1 MNLPVPLPSEP
12 HRSEA
17 YADWVRAHDPGAGA
31 AAAGLLA
38 DVRERVSRAYPK
50 AGRALDGMAHL
61 SRGLPPAHL
70 PWFWDTMAHR
80 LASWAPKAAGRAYTL
95 ARAAEREHTLPVDPA
110 WRRGN
115 VLLLARSGALPA
127 KELRGHQAWLAAELD
142 PADAHA
148 EYVRVLTAWAASPG
162 EPPADLARRVRASA
176 RAAGLGPAEEARVLA
191 ALIGAARGK
200 AVPDTLL
207 DAAAAL
213 LADHPQDDGANARLL
228 EVFPESRNDAAAW
241 LRLLLRSGAADAAAA
256 GRITPEG
263 GPAAWLGRYTRAYSH
278 RKEPYGGVS
287 RQPTPPELLDLAAR
301 FAPLLRAAGQP
312 VRLHE
317 DRYHRPGL
325 DADLLDLCLAER
337 IAVEDPGETVRLHF
351 WGARSRRDLKALA
364 ADPVFGP
371 RLEGTV
377 HAGLRGAGTAITRLP
392 ANPGIAAEVHTRI
405 ESLAGALAGGG
416 LAAADEAVGEL
427 RDLLDRPTATALDGI
442 EEVLAALDLT
452 GPLARTLRA
461 GLPEELGWPAL
472 DAALAGFAPGELAG
486 VTCTWPVLTLYG
498 RGHAVAVDPSG
509 VRAAHGLRLPEESAH
524 HTVHFAGGQFLV
536 GWTTDP
542 ESPFATHAHWT
553 GSPDEVFRPEH
564 ARGLRPYL
572 NSIQGGL
579 GYQFESADG
588 RGRHDGEGV
597 LRPGGREGIRHHDQQ
612 MGDGAG
618 IWSSEVFAS
627 GDDWAR
633 VDPVTGVRAAGPTL
647 PEWHR
652 TAEVPPGTALFRD
665 QLTLAALPEGAPA
678 SPLGQ
683 DGRLTGCRVLYRT
696 PYAGPSPTDFL
707 LEGIDGRRAR
717 YRSRRP
723 GRRPWGIVR
732 MPQGGEDAVLAGE
745 AAIRCHAAED
755 GSLLWEVHGLHG
767 PDRSSRDR
775 PSSHSAGPV
784 PPPAYWHF
792 LATRDEPSS
801 KALRAIG
808 DGAVR
813 ALLDAGGEAGVRAV
827 IARALPEVT
836 EPRVVAGVVRA
847 ALLAADVRRRRE
859 ELSRRV
865 GIMRSGPVVRL
876 AAAVADTAL
885 APALGGLLPE
895 VRPYS
900 AYVPGPHPAT
910 LTALAADG
918 RHLRGEI
925 DDETRRLAPPAAPA
939 EWAALL
945 GGIDAVAWR
954 AAVATTAEADR
965 AALAALLETWSG
977 QPYAEPDSRWRTGR
991 SPEAALARCRA
1002 AGSPVASGPER
1013 GGLARFVQP
1022 AAGASPQAEPASGAG
1037 RAPGAGPSPRPGRTR
1052 GAGPGSGAGPVSGS
1066 DAPPGTALAA
1076 GAAPSAGAGEAGF
1089 EVVVIAR
1096 DDAARL
1102 PRLLRL
1108 VAERGPLAPPAEA
1121 LDLFS
1126 RRTGVR
1132 RAIAALVLGGLP
1144 RRADHDEHL
1153 KLLRAAPYR
1162 ADQAM
1167 ARQYDDFCHRLGDAG
1182 RRAVLAAG
1190 MPEDPAGLWEEGAV
1204 SAAAE
1209 RMAAAWA
1216 ERLGTTPYVD
1226 EELASALEADLGL
1239 GDGWARVLAA
1249 GGAEAGVAE
1258 DGGAAAGGAEDR
1270 EGAAAAGTPDG
1281 AGYVLV
1287 GNRSGGLDL
1296 HHAGPDGSAGRRVGP
1311 AGPFPAEPASVVAWA
1326 LTERPVGDPATRAAA
1341 ALYGTLRARLDD
1353 PRTLIPL
1360 CWNAALGRAAVH
1372 DPAFLPYAGSVLP
1385 CPEPPYREGTEPSA
1399 AYDDGLFV
1407 VASPGREVYL
1417 RPAALA
1423 DPQRVERAV
1432 RLCGELGLPG
1442 VLEAVRR
1449 IEAVCGGGLA
1459 RMVARAASTPVP
1471 PGGYELNPASSVPEL
1486 VAEVARTLGVGA
1498 DAAALHLQLLA
1509 LARPTDRG
1517 VRRWN
1522 GWTPARHKAAQAELA
1537 AAGAVHTGK
1546 RARAG
1551 RTAFAPG
1558 PWAEFK
1564 APHPPLEAAKL
1575 PAHGVSADTSEF
1587 QGPFIRLLPPV
1598 PAHELFASAWARA
1611 GGG

>member
-17 YADWVRAHDPGAGA
+17 YADWVRAHAPGAEA

-38 DVRERVSRAYPK
+38 DVRDRVARAYPK
-50 AGRALDGMAHL
+50 AGRALDGMTSLA
-61 SRGLPPAHL
+61 RGLPPAHL

-80 LASWAPKAAGRAYTL
+80 LVSWDPKTAGRAYTL
-95 ARAAEREHTLPVDPA
+95 ARAAEREHALPVDPA
-110 WRRGN
+110 WRREN
-115 VLLLARSGALPA
+115 ALLLARAGALPA
-127 KELRGHQAWLAAELD
+127 KELSGHQGWLAEQLA

-176 RAAGLGPAEEARVLA
+176 RAAGLGPADEARVLA
-191 ALIGAARGK
+191 PLIGAARGK

-207 DAAAAL
+207 DAVAAL
-213 LADHPQDDGANARLL
+213 LADHPQDDEANARLL

-241 LRLLLRSGAADAAAA
+241 LRLLLRSGAAGAAAA

-263 GPAAWLGRYTRAYSH
+263 GLAAWLGRYTRAYSH
-278 RKEPYGGVS
+278 RREPYGGVS
-287 RQPTPPELLDLAAR
+287 RQPMPPELLDLAAR
-301 FAPLLRAAGQP
+301 FAPRLRAAGQP
-312 VRLHE
+312 LRLHE
-317 DRYHRPGL
+317 DRYHWPGL
-325 DADLLDLCLAER
+325 DADLLDLCLAEGL
-337 IAVEDPGETVRLHF
+337 AVEDPGEAVRLHF
-351 WGARSRRDLKALA
+351 WGERSRRDLKALA

-377 HAGLRGAGTAITRLP
+377 HAGLRGTGTAITRLP
-392 ANPGIAAEVHTRI
+392 ENAGIAAEVHSRI
-405 ESLAGALAGGG
+405 ESLIGALSGGG

-427 RDLLDRPTATALDGI
+427 HGLLDRPTATALEGI
-442 EEVLAALDLT
+442 EEVLASLDLT
-452 GPLARTLRA
+452 GSLARTLRA

-472 DAALAGFAPGELAG
+472 DTALAGFAPSGLAG
-486 VTCTWPVLTLYG
+486 VTCTWPVLTLYDREG
-498 RGHAVAVDPSG
+498 AVAVGPSE
-509 VRAAHGLRLPEESAH
+509 VRAACAFRLPEEATH
-524 HTVHFAGGQFLV
+524 HAVHFAGGQFLV
-536 GWTTDP
+536 SWTTDP
-542 ESPFATHAHWT
+542 KSPFATHAFWS
-553 GSPDEVFRPEH
+553 GSPDEVFRPEQS
-564 ARGLRPYL
+564 RGLRPYQG
-572 NSIQGGL
+572 SIQGGL

-588 RGRHDGEGV
+588 AGRHDGEGV
-597 LRPGGREGIRHHDQQ
+597 LRPGGREGIRHHDFQ
-612 MGDGAG
+612 MGDGSG
-618 IWSSEVFAS
+618 IWSSEVFSS

-633 VDPVTGVRAAGPTL
+633 VDPVTGVRAAEATL
-647 PEWHR
+647 PEFHR
-652 TAEVPPGTALFRD
+652 TAEPPPGTALFRD
-665 QLTLAALPEGAPA
+665 QLTLAALPAGATA

-683 DGRLTGCRVLYRT
+683 DGNLTGCRVLYRT
-696 PYAGPSPTDFL
+696 PYAGPSPSDFL

-745 AAIRCHAAED
+745 SAIRCHAAED

-767 PDRSSRDR
+767 PDRSYRDR

-792 LATRDEPSS
+792 LAPRDEPSS

-808 DGAVR
+808 DEAVR
-813 ALLDAGGEAGVRAV
+813 ALLEAAGEAGVRAV
-827 IARALPEVT
+827 IGRALPEVT
-836 EPRVVAGVVRA
+836 EPRVVDGVVRA

-876 AAAVADTAL
+876 AEPVADTVL

-895 VRPYS
+895 VRPYD
-900 AYVPGPHPAT
+900 AFVPGPHPAT

-925 DDETRRLAPPAAPA
+925 DDETRRLALPATPA

-954 AAVATTAEADR
+954 AAVDTTAEAER

-977 QPYAEPDSRWRTGR
+977 QPYAEHGSRWRTGR
-991 SPEAALARCRA
+991 APEAELAHCRA
-1002 AGSPVASGPER
+1002 AGGRVASGPER
-1013 GGLARFVQP
+1013 SGLARFVQP
-1022 AAGASPQAEPASGAG
+1022 AADP
-1037 RAPGAGPSPRPGRTR
+1037 APGAG
-1052 GAGPGSGAGPVSGS
+1052 AG
-1066 DAPPGTALAA
+1066 A
-1076 GAAPSAGAGEAGF
+1076 GAADPADPADRAYETVTIG
-1089 EVVVIAR
+1089 R

-1102 PRLLRL
+1102 PRLLRT
-1108 VAERGPLAPPAEA
+1108 VAERGPLALPSEA
-1121 LDLFS
+1121 LELFS

-1132 RAIAALVLGGLP
+1132 RPIAALVLGGLP
-1144 RRADHDEHL
+1144 RRANHDEHL
-1153 KLLRAAPYR
+1153 KLLRAAPYK
-1162 ADQAM
+1162 ANQAA

-1182 RRAVLAAG
+1182 RRALLAAG
-1190 MPEDPAGLWEEGAV
+1190 LPEDPAGVWEEGAMA
-1204 SAAAE
+1204 AAAE
-1209 RMAAAWA
+1209 RMAAVWA

-1226 EELASALEADLGL
+1226 EELAAALEADLGL
-1239 GDGWARVLAA
+1239 GDGWARALAA
-1249 GGAEAGVAE
+1249 G
-1258 DGGAAAGGAEDR
+1258 
-1270 EGAAAAGTPDG
+1270 GAAAAGTPG
-1281 AGYVLV
+1281 GGYVLV

-1296 HHAGPDGSAGRRVGP
+1296 HHAEADGSAGRRVGV

-1326 LTERPVGDPATRAAA
+1326 LTERPVGDPAVRGAT
-1341 ALYGTLRARLDD
+1341 ALYGALRARLDD

-1360 CWNAALGRAAVH
+1360 CWNAALGRAAVR
-1372 DPAFLPYAGSVLP
+1372 DPAFRPYEGTVLP

-1407 VASPGREVYL
+1407 VASPGREVFL

-1423 DPQRVERAV
+1423 DPEQVDRAE
-1432 RLCGELGLPG
+1432 RLCAELGLPG
-1442 VLEAVRR
+1442 VLEALRR
-1449 IEAVCGGGLA
+1449 ILAVCGEGPA

-1471 PGGYELNPASSVPEL
+1471 PGGYELNPALSAPEL
-1486 VAEVARTLGVGA
+1486 VAEVAGTLGVGA
-1498 DAAALHLQLLA
+1498 DAAALYLQLLA

-1522 GWTPARHKAAQAELA
+1522 GWTPARHKAAQAELE
-1537 AAGAVHTGK
+1537 AAGAIQTGK

-1551 RTAFAPG
+1551 RTAFVPG
-1558 PWAEFK
+1558 EWAEFK
-1564 APHPPLEAAKL
+1564 TPHLPLETAKL
-1575 PAHGVSADTSEF
+1575 PAHGVSADTSDF
-1587 QGPFIRLLPPV
+1587 HGPFQRILPPV
-1598 PAHELFASAWARA
+1598 PAHELFATAWARA